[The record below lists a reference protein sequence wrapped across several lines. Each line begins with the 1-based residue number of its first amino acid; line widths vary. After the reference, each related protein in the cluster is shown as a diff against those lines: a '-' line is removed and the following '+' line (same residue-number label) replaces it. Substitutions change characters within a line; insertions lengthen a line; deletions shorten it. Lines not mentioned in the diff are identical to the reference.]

1 MKYKGYKGQILT
13 VDLTTGRSAR
23 VPLTD
28 EQAEKYIGGRGLAT
42 RILYDE
48 IKPGID
54 PFSVDNKVLFITGPA
69 AGTLL
74 PTSARFAVGTK
85 SPLTGTLTVGYA
97 GGHWAPELKYAGY
110 DGILIS
116 GAASRP
122 VYLYIRDNTVEI
134 RDASHLWGKD
144 AFEAEETLKRQL
156 GPKFQIAGI
165 GTAGENLVPLASVI
179 HEQHAVG
186 RGGPGA
192 IMGQKNLKAIAVR
205 GTGGVEM
212 AAVGME
218 AIREARMFRDTIYTN
233 PVKVFFRDA
242 GTTGMLASI
251 NDIKAM
257 PTRNFRQSYFEDTD
271 KIVFDQMRRY
281 ITRYESCS
289 DCVVVCG
296 SVAEID
302 EEHVKLRT
310 ERIEHQTT
318 CAFGTYCGIADL
330 PAIFEAGDL
339 CDRYGL
345 DTMSVGHT
353 IAFAMECYE
362 RGLLTARDTGGIELY
377 FGNTRALKPLIEKMA
392 SKEPG
397 IGALLAQGSRKAAQI
412 IGGDAP
418 RHAMQVKGMEIGAYD
433 PRGFTGMALNLA
445 TAQRGADHN
454 KAFTIAAEFL
464 GVLGDFDRFDIAPKP
479 ALTKKMQDST
489 AIIDSIIMC
498 MFTVDLGIS
507 VELFA
512 RAVNLVTGMSIN
524 ENGVYEIG
532 ERINNLERMFNVREG
547 ISGDEDLLPA
557 RFAQEPDATG
567 HTVDV
572 SRMLP
577 EYYRLRGWDER
588 GVPTREKL
596 QELGIVL

>member
-1 MKYKGYKGQILT
+1 MKYKGYKGQLLT
-13 VDLTTGRSAR
+13 VDLTTGAIGHIT
-23 VPLTD
+23 LGD
-28 EQAEKYIGGRGLAT
+28 DLAEKYLGGRGIAA

-48 IKPGID
+48 IKPGVD
-54 PFSVDNKVLFITGPA
+54 PFSPDNRVLFITGPA
-69 AGTLL
+69 SGTLL

-116 GAASRP
+116 GIASKP
-122 VYLYIRDNTVEI
+122 VYLYISDGKVELRDGGHI
-134 RDASHLWGKD
+134 WGKD
-144 AFEAEETLKRQL
+144 AFETEELLKREL
-156 GPKFQIAGI
+156 GPKFQVASIGIAG
-165 GTAGENLVPLASVI
+165 ERLVPLASVV
-179 HEQHAVG
+179 HEQHVVG

-192 IMGQKNLKAIAVR
+192 VMGAKNLKAVAVR

-212 AAVGME
+212 AAGGMA
-218 AIREARMFRDTIYTN
+218 AIEGAKVFRDIIYTN
-233 PVKVFFRDA
+233 PVKAFFRDA
-242 GTTGMLASI
+242 GTTGMLASV

-257 PTRNFRQSYFEDTD
+257 PTRNFRQTYFEGTG
-271 KIVFDQMRRY
+271 KIVFDQMRKY
-281 ITRYESCS
+281 IKRYESCS
-289 DCVVVCG
+289 DCIVVCG
-296 SVAEID
+296 SVVEI
-302 EEHVKLRT
+302 EQEQARLRT

-318 CAFGTYCGIADL
+318 CAFGTYCGVDDL
-330 PAIFEAGDL
+330 QALFEANDL
-339 CDRYGL
+339 CDRYGM
-345 DTMSVGHT
+345 DTMSTGTT

-362 RGLLTARDTGGIELY
+362 RGLLSLQDTDGLELR
-377 FGNTRALKPLIEKMA
+377 FGNARVLRPLIQKMA
-392 SKEPG
+392 RKEPG
-397 IGALLAQGSRKAAQI
+397 IGALLAQGSRKAAET
-412 IGGDAP
+412 IGGNALDY
-418 RHAMQVKGMEIGAYD
+418 AMQVKGLEIGAYD

-464 GVLGDFDRFDIAPKP
+464 GVLGDYDRFDTEPKP
-479 ALTKKMQDST
+479 ALTKRMQDST

-507 VELFA
+507 TELYA
-512 RAVNLVTGMSIN
+512 KAANLVTGMSIT
-524 ENGVYEIG
+524 ENDVYRIG

-547 ISGDEDLLPA
+547 LLAEHDRLPS
-557 RFAQEPDATG
+557 RFVTEPDSTG

-572 SRMLP
+572 SQMLP

-596 QELGIVL
+596 AELDIAL